1 MHGNAS
7 TLNRK
12 GGSEMPVITVAN
24 PKGGAGKST
33 ATLVL
38 ATSLAEQGASVVI
51 LDCDPNRAIKGWRAG
66 SSRNPVLVDGDVTE
80 SSITAKLDEYRKKFQ
95 FVFVDLEGTASR
107 LMSRALARAQL
118 VVIPIQASPT
128 DAELAARAINLIQ
141 EEEQAFEKSIPY
153 QILFTRTSPAIA
165 TKLERQ
171 ITSQLKASEV
181 PMFRNHLNE
190 RSAYKAMFFYQ
201 LDLNELDSRDVN
213 GLPAA
218 RDNAFRL
225 AEELVNLVIGA
236 KEAA

>member
-1 MHGNAS
+1 
-7 TLNRK
+7 
-12 GGSEMPVITVAN
+12 MPVITVAN

-38 ATSLAEQGASVVI
+38 ATSLAQQGASVVI
-51 LDCDPNRAIKGWRAG
+51 LDCDPNRAIEGWRG
-66 SSRNPVLVDGDVTE
+66 GDSKNPVVVDGGVTE
-80 SSITAKLDEYRKKFQ
+80 STITSKLDEYRKKFQ

-128 DAELAARAINLIQ
+128 DAELAARAIRLIQ
-141 EEEQAFEKSIPY
+141 EEEQAFEKTIPY
-153 QILFTRTSPAIA
+153 RILFTRTSPAIA
-165 TKLERQ
+165 TKLERH
-171 ITSQLKASEV
+171 ITSQLTASDV

-201 LDLNELDSRDVN
+201 RDLEELEARDVN

-218 RDNAFRL
+218 RENAFRL
-225 AEELVNLVIGA
+225 AEELVNLVIDA
-236 KEAA
+236 RAVA